1 MNTWLWIVAVLLGL
15 AFAGSGLLK
24 LTTPRERLL
33 AADMGWVEDFSDGAV
48 KGIGVLEVLAALGL
62 VVSPFV
68 GLPWGVPAAA
78 IGLMLLMLGAACTSS
93 TNDASRSCTGETF
106 TDITSGWSCTPDQD
120 TPRSQVS
127 RSARRPSSTI
137 RPVRSATGMNTSGG
151 TAPSSSSYQ
160 RARASTPTTAPLER
174 STTGW

>member
-78 IGLMLLMLGAACTSS
+78 TGLMLLMLGAAYTHY
-93 TNDASRSCTGETF
+93 RRGELEMIAVDGSLLVVAAF
-106 TDITSGWSCTPDQD
+106 VVYGRIG
-120 TPRSQVS
+120 
-127 RSARRPSSTI
+127 PS
-137 RPVRSATGMNTSGG
+137 
-151 TAPSSSSYQ
+151 
-160 RARASTPTTAPLER
+160 PL
-174 STTGW
+174 